1 VTAASAKATHFHR
14 DGVEAR
20 NRLDAVAVFCRI
32 EKRPSRSY
40 VYGYGRVATETPM
53 RAFIIALVA
62 VAVLA
67 TTWSFTLNIFQQTA
81 AQAMTTGSAR
91 LDQQEAVNLL
101 GREG

>member
-1 VTAASAKATHFHR
+1 
-14 DGVEAR
+14 
-20 NRLDAVAVFCRI
+20 
-32 EKRPSRSY
+32 
-40 VYGYGRVATETPM
+40 M
-53 RAFIIALVA
+53 RAFILALVA

-67 TTWSFTLNIFQQTA
+67 TTWSFTLNAFQETA